1 MMKQKINFIRF
12 IKTWGIIFLLSLA
25 VILIGYETIDNYQ
38 DFMQRTDKMR
48 KDYIV
53 QQKELVKQEV
63 IRVVGLINS
72 NLEETGKINKEIEKR
87 ILKAVSRIRFDKEG
101 YIFINKL
108 NGDALVANGEILSG
122 TEKLWD
128 VFSSNK
134 EKMKDLFQLE
144 YDAAIKPNGDF
155 IYYSFIKLSDS
166 KVESPKVSFIYGI
179 PNLQWLVGAGVYL
192 DDIEEDILLIK
203 DELRSGL
210 KLKLIYSIIA
220 VVATIALFLILFNN
234 FFNKLKEDFGQFELF
249 FKRAAHKD
257 EPIDLANIKFTL
269 LSGMAQSANNMLEDK
284 IKAQRDLIDEREQ
297 LFVTIRSVGD
307 GLITTD
313 ATGKVELMNIVAEKL
328 TGWKNIEAKG
338 KELKEIFNIV
348 NDDSREEVENPVNKV
363 LSEGKIVGL
372 ANHTILISKDG
383 TEYNIADSAS
393 PIKDTNNNIRGV
405 VLVFRDITEEYKTQE
420 QLRKSETRYSRLSD
434 LTYESILI
442 HKNGVALD
450 VNSAFEKLSGY
461 TAKEVIGKNIIQL
474 FVLPQYHKTMIVNLM
489 NETITPY
496 EVEGINKNG
505 IVRKLEVESRDI
517 GYQIDGENVRV
528 TAIRDITEKSKMLEE
543 LVQSKEKAE
552 NADKMKSIF
561 LAQMSHEIRT
571 PINALVSM
579 SSLLRYDYEE
589 NADADQLMSF
599 DIIDRAGERII
610 RTVDL
615 LLNLSEIQ
623 AGTYEISPTQFDII
637 TDVISRVIAEYKKI
651 AKKKEIKLSLDSRT
665 IDAELVADSYTVNQ
679 IFTQLIDNAIK
690 YTEDGEIT
698 IKVDRDKSD
707 QLVVEIKDT
716 GLGIE
721 EEYLPQLFEP
731 FSQEDMGYTRKFEG
745 NGIGMAL
752 VNKYCE
758 LNNANI
764 EVESKKSVGS
774 TFRVTFK

>member
-1 MMKQKINFIRF
+1 MKQKINFIRF